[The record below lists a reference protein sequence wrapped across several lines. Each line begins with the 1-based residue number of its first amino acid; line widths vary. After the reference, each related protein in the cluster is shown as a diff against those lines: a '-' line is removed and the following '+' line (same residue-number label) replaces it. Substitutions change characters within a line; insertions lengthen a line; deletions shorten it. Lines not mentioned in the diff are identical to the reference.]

1 MRRLVLFLPLA
12 LAVSGC
18 ATNTSAAPTTAPKS
32 YSATVLADKPV
43 AYWRMSE
50 MTGTTMADTTTN
62 GNNGRYD
69 GIVMLAQPGPLAGDG
84 STAIALDGSTGSVV
98 VPSSSNL
105 QVNWVTI
112 ELWINK
118 RADSEYGVYVAKNV
132 AGGGGPSS
140 GWFELLNDHH
150 NGGLQFRVT
159 GDVDP
164 ILVSKATLDVNT
176 WYYVVAT
183 YDGATAKLYI
193 NGKLDSALPAVVSPV
208 QNTDPLYIGRRGDGF
223 FTNALIAEVAIYPSA
238 LSADRIAAH
247 WNAASV
253 KP

>member
-1 MRRLVLFLPLA
+1 MRRLVLFLPVA
-12 LAVSGC
+12 IVISGC
-18 ATNTSAAPTTAPKS
+18 ATNTAAAPTTPKS

-50 MTGTTMADTTTN
+50 ITGTTAADATAN

-69 GIVMLAQPGPLAGDG
+69 GIVMLGRPGPLSGDA
-84 STAIALDGSTGSVV
+84 STAIALDGSTGSVI

-105 QVNWVTI
+105 QINSITI

-118 RADSEYGVYVAKNV
+118 RADSEFGVYVAKNV
-132 AGGGGPSS
+132 VQ
-140 GWFELLNDHH
+140 LLNDHH

-159 GDVDP
+159 GDLGHV
-164 ILVSKATLDVNT
+164 LVSKATLGLNT

-183 YDGATAKLYI
+183 YDGVTAKLYI
-193 NGKLDSALPAVVSPV
+193 NGKLDSTLAVVASPA
-208 QNTDPLYIGRRGDGF
+208 QNSDPLYIGRRGDGY

-247 WNAASV
+247 WKAASS

>member
-1 MRRLVLFLPLA
+1 LVLFSLLTGA
-12 LAVSGC
+12 LSAC
-18 ATNTSAAPTTAPKS
+18 ATNSAAAPTNPPKT

-50 MTGTTMADTTTN
+50 MTGTATADATNN

-84 STAIALDGSTGSVV
+84 GTAIALDGSTGAVV

-118 RADSEYGVYVAKNV
+118 RADSEFGVYMAKNV
-132 AGGGGPSS
+132 AGAGGAGT
-140 GWFELLNDHH
+140 GWFQLLNDHH

-159 GDVDP
+159 GDADP
-164 ILVSKATLDVNT
+164 ILVSKTTLDLNT

-183 YDGATAKLYI
+183 YDGVTAKLYI
-193 NGKLDSALPAVVSPV
+193 NGKLDSTLPAVVSPA
-208 QNTDPLYIGRRGDGF
+208 QTADPLYIGRRADGF
-223 FTNALIAEVAIYPSA
+223 FTNALIAEVAIYPKA
-238 LSADRIAAH
+238 LSAGQIAAH
-247 WNAASV
+247 WKAASG